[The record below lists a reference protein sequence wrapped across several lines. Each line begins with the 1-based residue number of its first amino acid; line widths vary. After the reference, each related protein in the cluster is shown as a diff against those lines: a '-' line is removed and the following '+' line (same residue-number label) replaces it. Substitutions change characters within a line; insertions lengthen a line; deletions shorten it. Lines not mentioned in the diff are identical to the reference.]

1 MNLLPDTW
9 IEKAQPSMLSL
20 LRLKRVCLLSFFLE
34 DDHLPLFYQ
43 IFHELFSVGRNLI
56 GLAC

>member
-20 LRLKRVCLLSFFLE
+20 LQLKRVCLLSFFL
-34 DDHLPLFYQ
+34 DGDHLPLVYQ
-43 IFHELFSVGRNLI
+43 NLS
-56 GLAC
+56 